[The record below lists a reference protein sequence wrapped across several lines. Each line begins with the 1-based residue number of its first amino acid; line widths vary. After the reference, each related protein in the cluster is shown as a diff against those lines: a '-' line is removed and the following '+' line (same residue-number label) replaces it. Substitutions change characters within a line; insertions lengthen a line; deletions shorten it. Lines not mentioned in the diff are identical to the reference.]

1 MNGST
6 GPLVVACLRH
16 SDPRPEVDP
25 LTGAVRRSGHGAGPA
40 PAELAALELALRLAG
55 TWHGQALA
63 IVAGPPAADE
73 TLRDALAAGA
83 AALRVDWP
91 EPEYLAGLAAD
102 ERALAA
108 ALATA
113 IRTSSAP
120 PADSTPT
127 DSTPTEPIPAGPTPT
142 GPTGPT
148 DSSSPTGPLPPAG
161 TPQLGRL
168 GLVLCGDRSADRGT
182 GALPAFLAH
191 ELGVPQAL
199 GLVELDLETLTGE
212 RRLPGGRRER
222 LAIGRPAVCSVEAAG
237 IRLRRAPLE
246 AVLASRRAVILVAGV
261 TGGSPLR
268 IRAGAARPYRPRPH
282 QVPPAPEGSA
292 RERLSALSGV
302 LVTREPPALIGP
314 ATPAEA
320 ARALL
325 DYLHR
330 AGYAQDTPAQ
340 DSATQAGAT
349 RDGATRDSAIQDSA
363 IQTSATQDGP

>member
-1 MNGST
+1 MAVSWRPGAAVT
-6 GPLVVACLRH
+6 GGTVTGGAGPLVVACLRH

-83 AALRVDWP
+83 AVLRVDWP

-108 ALATA
+108 ALAAA
-113 IRTSSAP
+113 IRTISAG
-120 PADSTPT
+120 AST
-127 DSTPTEPIPAGPTPT
+127 SAGPS
-142 GPTGPT
+142 GPTGPA
-148 DSSSPTGPLPPAG
+148 SAIPT
-161 TPQLGRL
+161 LGRL

-191 ELGVPQAL
+191 ELGVAQAL
-199 GLVELDLETLTGE
+199 GLVSLDAAGETLTGE

-222 LAIGRPAVCSVEAAG
+222 LAISAPAVCSVEAAG
-237 IRLRRAPLE
+237 VRLRRAPLE
-246 AVLASRRAVILVAGV
+246 AVLASRRAVIPVAGAPGR
-261 TGGSPLR
+261 TTLR
-268 IRAGAARPYRPRPH
+268 VRAGAARPYLPRPH
-282 QVPPAPEGSA
+282 EVPPAPEGSA

-302 LVTREPPALIGP
+302 LVTRDPPALIGP
-314 ATPAEA
+314 ASPAEA
-320 ARALL
+320 ARVLL
-325 DYLHR
+325 DYLRR
-330 AGYAQDTPAQ
+330 AGYAQDGYAQ
-340 DSATQAGAT
+340 DGSTPDA
-349 RDGATRDSAIQDSA
+349 
-363 IQTSATQDGP
+363 P

>member
-113 IRTSSAP
+113 IRTSSA
-120 PADSTPT
+120 TPT
-127 DSTPTEPIPAGPTPT
+127 DLTDTDPHLTEP
-142 GPTGPT
+142 
-148 DSSSPTGPLPPAG
+148 SSPLPPAG

-246 AVLASRRAVILVAGV
+246 AVLASRRAVIPVAGV
-261 TGGSPLR
+261 TGGSSLR

-282 QVPPAPEGSA
+282 EVPPAPEGYA

-314 ATPAEA
+314 AAPAEA

-330 AGYAQDTPAQ
+330 AGYAQDTP
-340 DSATQAGAT
+340 TQ
-349 RDGATRDSAIQDSA
+349 DGATQP
-363 IQTSATQDGP
+363 SATQDGT

>member
-1 MNGST
+1 MNGSS

-40 PAELAALELALRLAG
+40 PAELAALELALRLAEI
-55 TWHGQALA
+55 WHGQALA

-113 IRTSSAP
+113 IRTAVGEEG
-120 PADSTPT
+120 T
-127 DSTPTEPIPAGPTPT
+127 
-142 GPTGPT
+142 
-148 DSSSPTGPLPPAG
+148 SP
-161 TPQLGRL
+161 LGRL

-191 ELGVPQAL
+191 ELGVAQAL
-199 GLVELDLETLTGE
+199 GLVALDTGTLDTGTLDTGTLDTGTLDTGTLAGE

-246 AVLASRRAVILVAGV
+246 AVLASRRAVIPVAGV
-261 TGGSPLR
+261 AGGAPLR

-282 QVPPAPEGSA
+282 EVPPAPEGSA

-302 LVTREPPALIGP
+302 LVTRDPPALIGP

-330 AGYAQDTPAQ
+330 AGYAQEAHTQDAHAQ
-340 DSATQAGAT
+340 DAPT
-349 RDGATRDSAIQDSA
+349 QDSR
-363 IQTSATQDGP
+363 

>member
-1 MNGST
+1 MAEGQAMNGST

-40 PAELAALELALRLAG
+40 AAELAALELALRLAEA
-55 TWHGQALA
+55 WHGQALA

-113 IRTSSAP
+113 IRTSTS
-120 PADSTPT
+120 PA
-127 DSTPTEPIPAGPTPT
+127 
-142 GPTGPT
+142 
-148 DSSSPTGPLPPAG
+148 SPTSLAG
-161 TPQLGRL
+161 TSTLGRL

-191 ELGVPQAL
+191 ELGVAQAL
-199 GLVELDLETLTGE
+199 GLVSLDVVGETLTGE

-237 IRLRRAPLE
+237 TRLRRAPLE
-246 AVLASRRAVILVAGV
+246 AVLASRRAVIPV
-261 TGGSPLR
+261 TGAPGGGPLR
-268 IRAGAARPYRPRPH
+268 VRAGAARPYRPRPH
-282 QVPPAPEGSA
+282 EVPPAPEGSA

-302 LVTREPPALIGP
+302 LVTRDPPALIGP
-314 ATPAEA
+314 ASPAEA

-325 DYLHR
+325 DYLRR
-330 AGYAQDTPAQ
+330 AGYAQDTATQTGDGGDVAGQDSQAQDSPAQ
-340 DSATQAGAT
+340 DS
-349 RDGATRDSAIQDSA
+349 
-363 IQTSATQDGP
+363 P

>member
-1 MNGST
+1 VNGST
-6 GPLVVACLRH
+6 GPVVVACLRH

-25 LTGAVRRSGHGAGPA
+25 LTGAVRRSGHGAGPG
-40 PAELAALELALRLAG
+40 PAELAALELALRLAEA
-55 TWHGQALA
+55 WHGQALA
-63 IVAGPPAADE
+63 VVAGPPAADE

-113 IRTSSAP
+113 IRTA
-120 PADSTPT
+120 
-127 DSTPTEPIPAGPTPT
+127 T
-142 GPTGPT
+142 GR
-148 DSSSPTGPLPPAG
+148 L
-161 TPQLGRL
+161 RL

-191 ELGVPQAL
+191 ELGVAQAL
-199 GLVELDLETLTGE
+199 GLVSLDAAGEKLTGE

-222 LAIGRPAVCSVEAAG
+222 LAIGGPAVCSVEAAG

-246 AVLASRRAVILVAGV
+246 AVLASRRAVIPV
-261 TGGSPLR
+261 TGAPGGVPLR
-268 IRAGAARPYRPRPH
+268 VRAGAARPYRPRPH
-282 QVPPAPEGSA
+282 EVPPAPEGSA

-314 ATPAEA
+314 ASPAEA

-325 DYLHR
+325 DYLRR
-330 AGYAQDTPAQ
+330 AGYAQD
-340 DSATQAGAT
+340 
-349 RDGATRDSAIQDSA
+349 
-363 IQTSATQDGP
+363 GP